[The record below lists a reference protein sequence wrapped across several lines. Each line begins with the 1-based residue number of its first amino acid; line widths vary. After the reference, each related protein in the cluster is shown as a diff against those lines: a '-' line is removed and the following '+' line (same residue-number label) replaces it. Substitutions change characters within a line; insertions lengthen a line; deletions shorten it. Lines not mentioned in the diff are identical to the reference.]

1 MINVDVEKGVL
12 QFRGATPVLFGEFG
26 IMLEH
31 LMEQGVLDVEG
42 VALAAAIAQH
52 NIEERKGE

>member
-1 MINVDVEKGVL
+1 MINVDVESGVL
-12 QFRGATPVLFGEFG
+12 CFRGAVPVLFGEFG
-26 IMLEH
+26 LVVEH

-42 VALAAAIAQH
+42 VALVTAIAQK